1 MLCILQ
7 CLLLLGSLG
16 TILAEGI
23 FDQNY
28 TGDGTYYGQ
37 HGGAGHC
44 SMQFTDSAQLPWTT
58 GVSYFVA
65 LNRPQYN
72 DSLPC
77 GTCVALRGTGPGIGT
92 LPVPETVAY
101 ALVADECPECQT
113 GDLDIAT
120 AGDGRWTIQWHAVPC
135 DVGATSFQ
143 YSFQNSNPWFVKLGI
158 TNTRVPPA
166 SVELSVNGQYAAMQR
181 TIDNYFVLSSG
192 TPVAFPASVRVTSI
206 MGDMVEDTIGA
217 ATAEPVQGTA
227 QFPVREGLSTAPNS
241 SLAPALPPVA
251 SQPSLP
257 TAEASQSVEAQA
269 SSPLVS
275 PQEAF
280 SPHASPQETPPSF
293 SPVQMASP
301 SQIPHAGPTPSGACN
316 RSVDVYQACGGGG
329 DRCADTGQCYDAQWV
344 GTCCPSGTACTRL
357 SEWYRQCLP
366 QSIPAAA
373 TAPPPLFPSGDRPS
387 TVNASARVPWSAG
400 LAGRS
405 LGVTALLNT
414 SCSLG
419 LLNNQQCGGLG
430 GVCSTVLRG
439 CQDAPAEGACCPSGN
454 FCQRQNAYYYK
465 CVTNQTAYASGPPG
479 VILLDQNEACGGLA
493 LPDVHTTMLDGVA
506 PVDGPWQNTRCRR
519 GDDVC
524 MRLDAH
530 YYECRAFPFVTAA
543 AANMAEHPSG
553 PSTEGQQ
560 IGPLIDDV
568 VARAAFT

>member
-1 MLCILQ
+1 MIHLSGWLIV
-7 CLLLLGSLG
+7 LGSLG
-16 TILAEGI
+16 ASLASEGI
-23 FDQNY
+23 FGQDY

-77 GTCVALRGTGPGIGT
+77 GTCVALHGTGPGIGT
-92 LPVPETVAY
+92 LPVPQTVAY
-101 ALVADECPECQT
+101 ALVADECPECKT

-120 AGDGRWTIQWHAVPC
+120 SGDGRWTIQWHAVPC

-192 TPVAFPASVRVTSI
+192 NPVAFPASVRVTSI
-206 MGDMVEDTIGA
+206 MGDTVEDTIGA

-227 QFPVREGLSTAPNS
+227 QFPVREALSTAPNS

-293 SPVQMASP
+293 SPVQMATP
-301 SQIPHAGPTPSGACN
+301 SQVPHASPPPSGACN

-366 QSIPAAA
+366 QSIPAR
-373 TAPPPLFPSGDRPS
+373 APLPLFPSGDRPS

-439 CQDAPAEGACCPSGN
+439 CQDAPAEGVCCPSGN

-465 CVTNQTAYASGPPG
+465 CVINQTADASGPPG

-506 PVDGPWQNTRCRR
+506 PVDGPWQNTRCRS

-543 AANMAEHPSG
+543 AADMAAHPSG
-553 PSTEGQQ
+553 PSIEGQQ